1 MSVVE
6 RCPLY
11 GGVILCF
18 TVFWD
23 ENNCPLFGGVR
34 CTEVSVNGGSTKF
47 KSAIFLLNSK
57 VPYASQSALYIK
69 GRENNCRRKKMDEK

>member
-1 MSVVE
+1 MFVVE

-23 ENNCPLFGGVR
+23 ENICPLFGGVR
-34 CTEVSVNGGSTKF
+34 CAKVSVNGGSTALVMVRRMMISK
-47 KSAIFLLNSK
+47 IFSLGLRK
-57 VPYASQSALYIK
+57 IK
-69 GRENNCRRKKMDEK
+69 

>member
-23 ENNCPLFGGVR
+23 ENICPLFGSVR
-34 CTEVSVNGGSTKF
+34 CAEVSVNGGSIVCVYELMEVT
-47 KSAIFLLNSK
+47 I
-57 VPYASQSALYIK
+57 PYSLKEICS
-69 GRENNCRRKKMDEK
+69 ENFC

>member
-1 MSVVE
+1 MSVIE

-23 ENNCPLFGGVR
+23 ENICPLFGGVR
-34 CTEVSVNGGSTKF
+34 CAEVSVNGGSTVVHDPRDRNF
-47 KSAIFLLNSK
+47 IL
-57 VPYASQSALYIK
+57 I
-69 GRENNCRRKKMDEK
+69 

>member
-18 TVFWD
+18 TLFWD
-23 ENNCPLFGGVR
+23 ENICPLFGGVR
-34 CTEVSVNGGSTKF
+34 CAEVSVNGGSSVT
-47 KSAIFLLNSK
+47 LL
-57 VPYASQSALYIK
+57 IT
-69 GRENNCRRKKMDEK
+69 GFRKIAFF